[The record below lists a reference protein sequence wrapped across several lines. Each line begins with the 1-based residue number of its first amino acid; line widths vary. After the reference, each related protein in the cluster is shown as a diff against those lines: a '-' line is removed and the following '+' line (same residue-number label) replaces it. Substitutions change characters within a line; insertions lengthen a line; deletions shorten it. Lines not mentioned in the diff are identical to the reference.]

1 MKIAPRVRSLA
12 TSASGQLV
20 LAAMLC
26 AVALAD
32 RNGRFGVG
40 ALACVTAAAALAL
53 CSARRTRGAAGQSD
67 PARSRE
73 DGANLRPW
81 LVAMVAAFLFY
92 YLLKARSFDP
102 VPDLELCYGLAAAAL
117 AADLPPV
124 ARALARRRIPVEQVR
139 LWLWLA
145 CGACT
150 SFLVVYGTP
159 LPLMDVWTTEQE
171 AAAALLRGQNPY
183 SIAYRNIFGS
193 LWLDGVQVYSPAV
206 ADAQWV
212 HVFTYPPLTILSGI
226 PGFVLLGDVRYAMA
240 AVLVLAAW
248 ALSRLAPAG
257 MRDLAAALVLF
268 HPATRHQLIYAW
280 TEPTV
285 LAPALLMLVGL
296 RRLSAGEERRRE
308 ACGSSL
314 AGERESVS
322 LSPLRGAREDI
333 HNAPRVF
340 GRFCRDSLDT
350 GWLWTGVAMGIFAC
364 SKQYTPLLLAP
375 IVAVLPR
382 ARRWHVLG
390 AAVIVLLAVML
401 PFAVWDFGGLY
412 RGNVVQLM
420 QMPFRLDA
428 LTWTSAFLR
437 LGIPPAP
444 VPVAGVLFTLGA
456 LVACWP
462 RRGDL
467 TQALAC
473 ASAAFLVTLITGKQA
488 FSNYY
493 WLAGTLLVAAA
504 FLRCKPAN
512 GVAARPGVEA

>member
-1 MKIAPRVRSLA
+1 MKIVPRVRSLA
-12 TSASGQLV
+12 TSACLQLV
-20 LAAMLC
+20 LAAMLA

-53 CSARRTRGAAGQSD
+53 CSARRTRGGAGQSD

-117 AADLPPV
+117 AAELPPV
-124 ARALARRRIPVEQVR
+124 ARVLARRRIPVEQVR

-193 LWLDGVQVYSPAV
+193 LWLDDVQVYSPAV

-212 HVFTYPPLTILSGI
+212 HVFTYPPLTILTGI

-257 MRDLAAALVLF
+257 TRDLAAALVLF

-285 LAPALLMLVGL
+285 LAPALLMLLGL
-296 RRLSAGEERRRE
+296 RRLSAGEKR
-308 ACGSSL
+308 
-314 AGERESVS
+314 
-322 LSPLRGAREDI
+322 
-333 HNAPRVF
+333 
-340 GRFCRDSLDT
+340 

-375 IVAVLPR
+375 LVAVLPR
-382 ARRWHVLG
+382 ERRWHVLAT
-390 AAVIVLLAVML
+390 AAVVLLAVML

-444 VPVAGVLFTLGA
+444 VPIAGVLLTLGA

-473 ASAAFLVTLITGKQA
+473 ATAAFLVTLITGKQA

-493 WLAGTLLVAAA
+493 WLAGALLIAAA
-504 FLRCKPAN
+504 FLRCQPAN
-512 GVAARPGVEA
+512 GVPARPGVEA

>member
-1 MKIAPRVRSLA
+1 LSIEIASRVRSIA
-12 TSASGQLV
+12 TSASVQLV
-20 LAAMLC
+20 LAAILA

-40 ALACVTAAAALAL
+40 ALACVTVAAALAL
-53 CSARRTRGAAGQSD
+53 RSARRSRGASHSD
-67 PARSRE
+67 PALARE
-73 DGANLRPW
+73 DGAGLRPW
-81 LVAMVAAFLFY
+81 MVAMVAAFLFY
-92 YLLKARSFDP
+92 YLLKAWSFDP

-124 ARALARRRIPVEQVR
+124 ARALARRRVPVEQVR

-159 LPLMDVWTTEQE
+159 LPLMDVWSTEQE

-183 SIAYRNIFGS
+183 SIAYRNIFGT

-212 HVFTYPPLTILSGI
+212 RVFTYPPLTILTGL

-240 AVLVLAAW
+240 AVLVLGAW
-248 ALSRLAPAG
+248 GLSRLAPAG

-296 RRLSAGEERRRE
+296 RRLSAGERR
-308 ACGSSL
+308 
-314 AGERESVS
+314 
-322 LSPLRGAREDI
+322 
-333 HNAPRVF
+333 
-340 GRFCRDSLDT
+340 

-364 SKQYTPLLLAP
+364 SKQYTPVLLAP

-382 ARRWHVLG
+382 ARRWHVLAAAG
-390 AAVIVLLAVML
+390 AAFLVVML

-444 VPVAGVLFTLGA
+444 VPIAGVLLALGTLI
-456 LVACWP
+456 ACWP

-467 TQALAC
+467 AQALAC
-473 ASAAFLVTLITGKQA
+473 ALAAFLVMLITGKQA

-504 FLRCKPAN
+504 FLRCGPALRD
-512 GVAARPGVEA
+512 G